1 MTFSDLYEHSFKVAE
16 IKNFLQVLHFHLC
29 YTEFI
34 LNIFSWLLL
43 LIVEGEYLLSLVFI
57 S

>member
-34 LNIFSWLLL
+34 LNTFNWLLL